1 MAEHSVCLPVLSIS
15 WENGR
20 DFGGD
25 ILVAMGNHYGWGLFV
40 PECPNPQLQ
49 NLFTLNN
56 VIKYKASDYPVKEM
70 QDSEVIRAK

>member
-1 MAEHSVCLPVLSIS
+1 MAEHSVCLPVLSVS

-25 ILVAMGNHYGWGLFV
+25 RLVAMGNHYGWGLRL

-49 NLFTLNN
+49 NLITLNHN
-56 VIKYKASDYPVKEM
+56 VIKYKASDYSVEEM
-70 QDSEVIRAK
+70 QDCEAI